1 MKLWG
6 ELSERDRYQPTEKEI
21 IVCLRSIVMTHE
33 LLKENAI
40 NDGQYIRMIDR
51 ILAKARLVD

>member
-6 ELSERDRYQPTEKEI
+6 ELSERDRYQPTEREI
-21 IVCLRSIVMTHE
+21 IVSLRSIVMTHE
-33 LLKENAI
+33 LLQKGAI
-40 NDGQYIRMIDR
+40 NNDEFVEMVGK